1 MISSKKLINTNSN
14 NNIDVNNK
22 IPKEQNI
29 LQNDLFI
36 FQKLKNT
43 ISSLESEI
51 NNLRKEIYQLKDDNN
66 QLLTEN
72 QNLSA
77 VIKQYKEKEDL
88 YLLTK
93 ESLKKL
99 EEEYDSLKSS
109 LLDERNKF
117 QFELRLKDSIYDHDV
132 IQANM
137 RNEALKNQISLIS
150 NIKKLNDILYI
161 KNGELKKN
169 IDIIKD
175 EEKPKLEEMEIKY
188 NKKIDNY
195 KKKMLEFLKKNE
207 EERFKLGTQTELNN
221 KLNILHIQEL
231 INELEIQGVELE
243 DILKERQELKMKIM
257 ELNNDLYIYQE
268 VIDTMTK
275 KNHNFKNK
283 LKKISNNIKEF
294 NLFENKSSSKYN
306 KSNKILTEPNERPL
320 NIKSLKN
327 IEKTKNLSS
336 NNEKILNFIENKY
349 SSTVSSK
356 NSFQSHSNN
365 NRRIKLSFPK
375 NKVIKINN
383 NSNISKK
390 KNEYDDKNKDNKK
403 NFEILFKEKEKYKD
417 LYEFYKDKL
426 HLINNKYSKIF
437 NMYNEILMIIYNEEI
452 IKKNKEN
459 ITININDFK
468 DFKFEN
474 MTSEQ
479 KYAILIK
486 LINNIAPL
494 IYKKDLENNIF
505 IQNKSNIKEKYN
517 FTGLNSVN
525 SFNFSSQNSTKIPSG
540 PIGLNYLNSKTSN
553 FNNSFK
559 ISTTLLGGG
568 IKNKSINS
576 FDDFK
581 KIFGKREQKNK
592 SSLHFRNTKIDIEL
606 FPKVN
611 LLE

>member
-175 EEKPKLEEMEIKY
+175 EEKAKLEEMEIKY

-275 KNHNFKNK
+275 K
-283 LKKISNNIKEF
+283 II
-294 NLFENKSSSKYN
+294 
-306 KSNKILTEPNERPL
+306 IL
-320 NIKSLKN
+320 
-327 IEKTKNLSS
+327 
-336 NNEKILNFIENKY
+336 
-349 SSTVSSK
+349 
-356 NSFQSHSNN
+356 
-365 NRRIKLSFPK
+365 
-375 NKVIKINN
+375 KIN
-383 NSNISKK
+383 
-390 KNEYDDKNKDNKK
+390 
-403 NFEILFKEKEKYKD
+403 
-417 LYEFYKDKL
+417 
-426 HLINNKYSKIF
+426 
-437 NMYNEILMIIYNEEI
+437 
-452 IKKNKEN
+452 
-459 ITININDFK
+459 
-468 DFKFEN
+468 
-474 MTSEQ
+474 
-479 KYAILIK
+479 
-486 LINNIAPL
+486 
-494 IYKKDLENNIF
+494 
-505 IQNKSNIKEKYN
+505 
-517 FTGLNSVN
+517 
-525 SFNFSSQNSTKIPSG
+525 
-540 PIGLNYLNSKTSN
+540 
-553 FNNSFK
+553 
-559 ISTTLLGGG
+559 
-568 IKNKSINS
+568 
-576 FDDFK
+576 
-581 KIFGKREQKNK
+581 
-592 SSLHFRNTKIDIEL
+592 
-606 FPKVN
+606 
-611 LLE
+611 